1 MGLTSLIVTKYG
13 KVTGGAYQGYAVTHD
28 TKRIIFTALTKKNFC
43 FTGADVKEH
52 KTLNSTFNS
61 TQIEITFNNGQKSI
75 ISVVNGAL
83 GAIEGIL
90 L

>member
-13 KVTGGAYQGYAVTHD
+13 KVTGGAYQGYAITHD
-28 TKRIIFTALTKKNFC
+28 TKRIIFTTLTKKNFC

-52 KTLNSTFNS
+52 TTLNSTPAG
-61 TQIEITFNNGQKSI
+61 TQIKIVFKNGETSI
-75 ISVVNGAL
+75 ITVNNSVL
-83 GAIEGIL
+83 GIIEGIL